1 MTPPKASTAKAL
13 AVEDL
18 ARLVRALLAVRHF
31 QAARKLFHALQAEVH
46 ALERA
51 IELDECRGPV
61 AD

>member
-18 ARLVRALLAVRHF
+18 AILVRGALFVRHF
-31 QAARKLFHALQAEVH
+31 RTARALFHALQAEVH